1 MSYKVYAGVQT
12 GVDVWE
18 TKTCIYDPTDYTD
31 TKKLISPTLTREVG
45 KAGSLECGSLSFA
58 KNAHDRVRRTRR
70 CAHLGGQAHEP

>member
-31 TKKLISPTLTREVG
+31 TKK
-45 KAGSLECGSLSFA
+45 
-58 KNAHDRVRRTRR
+58 AHQSNSDTG
-70 CAHLGGQAHEP
+70 GGQGR